1 MSLFVCLFFISNVA
15 LLSCWSDQASGPSL
29 RGHPVSHVH
38 SAGRAELAENAARE
52 LTRRLPGRSYTSTL
66 TYPELLLVLL
76 HIALHQGKAHRKQ
89 DVVQYCKGKYTGHSL
104 MCVSCVDGRWK
115 KSDSVAVKRSALQ
128 VVLVKVIA
136 AAIGS
141 QARSCW
147 HAVSIQ
153 WGD

>member
-1 MSLFVCLFFISNVA
+1 M
-15 LLSCWSDQASGPSL
+15 
-29 RGHPVSHVH
+29 
-38 SAGRAELAENAARE
+38 AENAARE
-52 LTRRLPGRSYTSTL
+52 LIRRLPGRSYTSTL

-76 HIALHQGKAHRKQ
+76 LGIAFHQGKARRKQ

-115 KSDSVAVKRSALQ
+115 MSDSVVVKRSALQ
-128 VVLVKVIA
+128 FMLVKVIA